1 MTSGSLPASTSLLAL
16 PEPPQGDAQNGNP
29 YWAKKLPASA
39 LMLTPRQRSRRTP
52 LSLLQAWLLMI
63 PSPGERVGSPLPHH
77 LQCKCVPTFF
87 LIRSHSLPFRRSSTL
102 SQTPPWLSTKGCPHT
117 AIASMADSERNKKKQ
132 LWAGCEPKKL
142 GVRPKHRGPSQVCRQ
157 AKEAMFKSV
166 THSQQFF
173 SLSVLSEA
181 PVLSLPLSLSQEGRS
196 GVSQWPRACLCGLR

>member
-1 MTSGSLPASTSLLAL
+1 MTSGSLPASTSFLAL

-87 LIRSHSLPFRRSSTL
+87 LILSHSLPFRRSSTL

-132 LWAGCEPKKL
+132 LWAGCEPKS
-142 GVRPKHRGPSQVCRQ
+142 RPKAQGAQPGLPAGKGGNVQECDTQSAIFLTV
-157 AKEAMFKSV
+157 SV
-166 THSQQFF
+166 I
-173 SLSVLSEA
+173 
-181 PVLSLPLSLSQEGRS
+181 
-196 GVSQWPRACLCGLR
+196 